1 MLVLILLCQLS
12 YSQYPIKRYYKG
24 DSVLIL
30 KVEQLDTIN
39 NLYLKYNDTIKVLKT
54 DLTIKNKKYDSIF
67 NTISA
72 QKDSVYNWKYKYNL
86 NKSIYEDWEA
96 NQRKID
102 KIQAASKL
110 MLIFIIIL
118 QFSQLR

>member
-1 MLVLILLCQLS
+1 M
-12 YSQYPIKRYYKG
+12 
-24 DSVLIL
+24 IL
-30 KVEQLDTIN
+30 KVDQLDTIN
-39 NLYLKYNDTIKVLKT
+39 NLYLKYNDTIKVLKA

-67 NTISA
+67 NTIST
-72 QKDSVYNWKYKYNL
+72 QKDSVYHWKYKYNL

-118 QFSQLR
+118 QFSQLQ